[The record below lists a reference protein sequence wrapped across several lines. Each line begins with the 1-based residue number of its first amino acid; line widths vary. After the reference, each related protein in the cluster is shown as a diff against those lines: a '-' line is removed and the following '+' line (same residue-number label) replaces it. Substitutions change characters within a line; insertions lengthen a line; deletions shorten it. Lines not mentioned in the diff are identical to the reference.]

1 MALIVENGT
10 GLTSADSYVS
20 AGDCVIYANAHGLT
34 FTDNA
39 AGEAALRRAT
49 GWLDATYMA
58 RWPGVRA
65 HGRDQA
71 LQWPRTGAEDIDG
84 NPIGDDEIPA
94 ELIDALCEAACRE
107 LATTGALSPDVVP
120 AQIVQSASVDGAVS
134 VTYAGKPTAADM
146 MPIITTVDNIL
157 APLIGRKP
165 SAVIFGM
172 SLRT

>member
-1 MALIVENGT
+1 MVLIVEDGT
-10 GLTSADSYVS
+10 GKSDAESYVS
-20 AGDCVIYANAHGLT
+20 AANCEAYASSRGLT

-39 AGEAALRRAT
+39 SGEAALRRAT

-58 RWPGVRA
+58 RWPGVRV
-65 HGRDQA
+65 HGRNQA

-107 LATTGALSPDVVP
+107 FATSGALSPDVVP

-134 VTYAGKPTAADM
+134 VTYAGEPTAAGM
-146 MPIITTVDNIL
+146 LPIITAVDNIL

-172 SLRT
+172 SLRA